1 MMLALWVRSVAN
13 LHVKDGHG
21 LGEGLGDVH
30 IGVQSQPKHSTV
42 KIKKLTKEGNQ
53 CGDPKPEFQS

>member
-1 MMLALWVRSVAN
+1 MLAVWDRSVAN

-30 IGVQSQPKHSTV
+30 VGVQSQPKHSKF
-42 KIKKLTKEGNQ
+42 KIKAYKGRVTNAGIRIRKKLDN
-53 CGDPKPEFQS
+53 